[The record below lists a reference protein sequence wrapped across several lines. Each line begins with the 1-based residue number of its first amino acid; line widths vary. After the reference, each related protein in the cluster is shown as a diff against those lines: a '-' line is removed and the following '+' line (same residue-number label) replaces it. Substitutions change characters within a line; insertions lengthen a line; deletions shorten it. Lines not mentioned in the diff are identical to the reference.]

1 MTGLIGFE
9 RARAQALQRGAGAAR
24 DEDRGRSEDEGA
36 TKFSADA
43 RLHHRGAPRAEE
55 TPVRSGVT
63 PS

>member
-9 RARAQALQRGAGAAR
+9 RTSAQALQRGAGAAR

-43 RLHHRGAPRAEE
+43 RLPHRGAPRRRQWSH
-55 TPVRSGVT
+55 PFLHKS
-63 PS
+63 